1 MNYEQFVDRLKESQ
15 KTVEAVGDYFRSRG
29 YIVEIPKLV
38 IAPHSVGSF
47 SKYADNGDLFII
59 KNDKK
64 YKIEVKHITRDLK
77 DWQYSEMIVNSFPGY
92 ESKNPKPDYHII
104 VSQDMDMA
112 AIIDKGSRPYWKLKK
127 LYDSYKKQD
136 LLFYTIPIH
145 LVKFFNIQFKSNQMA
160 KQIISISINLDK
172 ITQSKIYKGKK
183 GNYLNA
189 TLFLNDEVD
198 QYGNNGFIVEATTKE
213 ERESGVKGNI
223 LGNVK
228 KSTGK
233 SEEPQYSETLPF

>member
-1 MNYEQFVDRLKESQ
+1 
-15 KTVEAVGDYFRSRG
+15 
-29 YIVEIPKLV
+29 
-38 IAPHSVGSF
+38 
-47 SKYADNGDLFII
+47 
-59 KNDKK
+59 
-64 YKIEVKHITRDLK
+64 
-77 DWQYSEMIVNSFPGY
+77 
-92 ESKNPKPDYHII
+92 
-104 VSQDMDMA
+104 
-112 AIIDKGSRPYWKLKK
+112 
-127 LYDSYKKQD
+127 
-136 LLFYTIPIH
+136 
-145 LVKFFNIQFKSNQMA
+145 MA

-233 SEEPQYSETLPF
+233 NEEPQYSETLPF

>member
-1 MNYEQFVDRLKESQ
+1 
-15 KTVEAVGDYFRSRG
+15 
-29 YIVEIPKLV
+29 
-38 IAPHSVGSF
+38 
-47 SKYADNGDLFII
+47 
-59 KNDKK
+59 
-64 YKIEVKHITRDLK
+64 
-77 DWQYSEMIVNSFPGY
+77 
-92 ESKNPKPDYHII
+92 
-104 VSQDMDMA
+104 
-112 AIIDKGSRPYWKLKK
+112 
-127 LYDSYKKQD
+127 
-136 LLFYTIPIH
+136 
-145 LVKFFNIQFKSNQMA
+145 MA

-228 KSTGK
+228 KAAGK
-233 SEEPQYSETLPF
+233 NEEPQYSESLPF

>member
-1 MNYEQFVDRLKESQ
+1 
-15 KTVEAVGDYFRSRG
+15 
-29 YIVEIPKLV
+29 
-38 IAPHSVGSF
+38 
-47 SKYADNGDLFII
+47 
-59 KNDKK
+59 
-64 YKIEVKHITRDLK
+64 
-77 DWQYSEMIVNSFPGY
+77 
-92 ESKNPKPDYHII
+92 
-104 VSQDMDMA
+104 
-112 AIIDKGSRPYWKLKK
+112 
-127 LYDSYKKQD
+127 
-136 LLFYTIPIH
+136 
-145 LVKFFNIQFKSNQMA
+145 MA

-233 SEEPQYSETLPF
+233 NEEPQYTETLPF